1 MNTVAASNSLTV
13 SAVGEAR
20 VGPLMALPRVLEEAG
35 ISPRL
40 VFRDAG
46 IAPDLFNHP
55 DNRIDYETLVG
66 LLSACATRSGRD
78 DIGLLAGARFTLRD
92 LGALGE
98 LMRNAAT
105 VGEALR
111 NLLLHLHFYDRAAI
125 PVMLR
130 MESNQVF
137 LGYSLQH
144 AAVSGTAQLHDAA
157 IAVAHRMLRELCGPA
172 WRPQYV
178 AFCHSRPRNISSYR
192 QVFGPGVHFDAGL
205 SGLSFAASWLEHPIA
220 GADPGRYDQL
230 NRALRDAEAR
240 WPISMAEE
248 VQCVLHQLLPQG
260 TSSAAAVARLFS
272 ISERSLRQKLH
283 AEGTSMQRL
292 LAQTRFELAR
302 HLLLN
307 THQSMS
313 LIAASLCYAD
323 SAVFSRAFHAWAGM
337 GPRAWRARHSAHGA

>member
-1 MNTVAASNSLTV
+1 MNTVTASNSLTV

-35 ISPRL
+35 ISPGL
-40 VFRDAG
+40 VFRDVG
-46 IAPDLFNHP
+46 IAPGLFDHP
-55 DNRIDYETLVG
+55 DNRIAYETALR
-66 LLSACATRSGRD
+66 LLSTCATRSGRD
-78 DIGLLAGARFTLRD
+78 DIGLLAGARFTLGD

-111 NLLLHLHFYDRAAI
+111 NLLLHLHFYDRGAI

-130 MESNQVF
+130 MESDQVF

-157 IAVAHRMLRELCGPA
+157 IAVAQRMLRQLCGPA
-172 WRPQYV
+172 WRPGYV

-192 QVFGPGVHFDAGL
+192 RVFGTSVHFDAGL
-205 SGLSFAASWLEHPIA
+205 SGLSFAASWLEHSIA
-220 GADPGRYDQL
+220 GADPGRYGQL
-230 NRALRDAEAR
+230 NRALRDAAAH
-240 WPISMAEE
+240 WPMSVAEE

-260 TSSAAAVARLFS
+260 TSSSAAVARLFGS
-272 ISERSLRQKLH
+272 SERTLRQKLQ

-307 THQSMS
+307 TRQPMS
-313 LIAASLCYAD
+313 LIAAALCYAD

-337 GPRAWRARHSAHGA
+337 GPKAWRARHSAHSA